1 MKKII
6 LFFKEHPILKHLVF
20 IGLVASILIA
30 AVLYG
35 LDIYTRHGEFVTV
48 PAVRRMQAEDAVA
61 LLARYGLRSEVIDS
75 VYVDDIVKGAVVEQ
89 IPREGS
95 SVKDNRIVFLTVN
108 SNLSRKVTVPD
119 VRDMSYRQAVAILV
133 GVGLP
138 EPEIEYVSS
147 EYKDLVLDVVYNG
160 VSVDRGQKLPINSRL
175 RLFVGNGMGEMVRDS
190 TVVADDSIGEEWME

>member
-1 MKKII
+1 
-6 LFFKEHPILKHLVF
+6 
-20 IGLVASILIA
+20 
-30 AVLYG
+30 
-35 LDIYTRHGEFVTV
+35 
-48 PAVRRMQAEDAVA
+48 MQAEDAVA

>member
-6 LFFKEHPILKHLVF
+6 LFFKKYPILKHLVF
-20 IGLVASILIA
+20 IGLATSILIT

-48 PAVRRMQAEDAVA
+48 PEVRRMQAEDAVA
-61 LLARYGLRSEVIDS
+61 ILARYGLRSEIIDS
-75 VYVDDIVKGAVVEQ
+75 VYVDNVGRGAVVEQ

-108 SNLSRKVTVPD
+108 SNLSRKLTIPD
-119 VRDMSYRQAVAILV
+119 VRDMSYRQAVAIFV

-138 EPEIEYVSS
+138 QPEIEYVAS

-160 VSVDRGQKLPINSRL
+160 VSVDRGQKLPVTSRL
-175 RLFVGNGMGEMVRDS
+175 RLFVGNGTGEMYQDTASVG
-190 TVVADDSIGEEWME
+190 DDSIGEEWME